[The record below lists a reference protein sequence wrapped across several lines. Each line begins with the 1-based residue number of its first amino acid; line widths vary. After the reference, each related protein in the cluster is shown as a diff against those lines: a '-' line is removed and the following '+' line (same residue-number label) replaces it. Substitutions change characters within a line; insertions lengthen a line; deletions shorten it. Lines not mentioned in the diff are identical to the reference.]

1 MVVKGSFEDFLYIL
15 VGLVWVAFSIYK
27 GSQKKKKIQGSDNE
41 VSKSKSGFEEILE
54 NILGVKEE
62 DHIYE
67 EEIINKPKENLFNEV
82 EEIKTK
88 VTETP
93 FEAFSYEKAK
103 EQGNFFEEKEVF
115 TSKTHK
121 RDSLKVV
128 KNSKPVRIKKKPRFD
143 VRKAIIYSE
152 IMKRPLY

>member
-27 GSQKKKKIQGSDNE
+27 GSQKKKKAQKPDGEAN
-41 VSKSKSGFEEILE
+41 KSKSGFEEILE
-54 NILGVKEE
+54 NLLGVKEE
-62 DHIYE
+62 DHVYE
-67 EEIINKPKENLFNEV
+67 ENIINKPKENLFNEV
-82 EEIKTK
+82 EEIETK

-93 FEAFSYEKAK
+93 FETFSYDKAQ

-121 RDSLKVV
+121 RDSLEVV
-128 KNSKPVRIKKKPRFD
+128 KNSKPVRKKKKPKFD

-152 IMKRPLY
+152 IMRRPSY